1 MRSVKI
7 DESFEGFLKFFPE
20 EKLPLSF
27 TEENVIAFSTNN
39 RPLSIPMLQRFILPI
54 EAGIDD
60 LTEFIPCAKIPN
72 TSNFHA
78 VVYWR
83 GGLMDYQYVLA
94 TYTKEGD
101 IIDKKVIGGT
111 FYDGKLLTR
120 SVSIMKEDW
129 SIQVLTG
136 QSEDI
141 NTLTYDAANSKAV
154 ILELM
159 PDGEI
164 KE

>member
-1 MRSVKI
+1 MKSLKI
-7 DESFEGFLKFFPE
+7 DNSFEGFLEFFPE

-27 TEENVIAFSTNN
+27 TEENVLAFSTNN
-39 RPLSIPMLQRFILPI
+39 RPLSIPMIQRFILPL

-60 LTEFIPCAKIPN
+60 LTEFIPCVKIPD

-78 VVYWR
+78 LIYWR
-83 GGLMDYQYVLA
+83 GGLMDSQYVLV
-94 TYTKEGD
+94 TYTNQGD

-111 FYDGKLLTR
+111 FYDGEILTK

-129 SIQVLTG
+129 TIQVLTG
-136 QSEDI
+136 QASDLK
-141 NTLTYDAANSKAV
+141 NLSYDAAASKAV

-164 KE
+164 ND